1 MSASEWEQEREIEK
15 GRAIRS
21 KFTFNAARTRLER
34 FPLERVALRSSTANV
49 FDVVAVVA
57 ALTCA
62 ALPVCVCMCV
72 CVQKKP
78 AKQAKPREQQRE
90 RERERL
96 HWKVNRGRKKNR
108 LTGQQIMLRY
118 ILRQVCYV

>member
-1 MSASEWEQEREIEK
+1 MSASEWEQEREIER

-57 ALTCA
+57 ALTCT
-62 ALPVCVCMCV
+62 ALLVCVCMCV
-72 CVQKKP
+72 CAKK
-78 AKQAKPREQQRE
+78 AGKTSETKRATE
-90 RERERL
+90 RDGERTIALESE
-96 HWKVNRGRKKNR
+96 
-108 LTGQQIMLRY
+108 
-118 ILRQVCYV
+118 

>member
-1 MSASEWEQEREIEK
+1 MSASEWEQEREIER

-62 ALPVCVCMCV
+62 VLLVCVCICV
-72 CVQKKP
+72 CAKKP

-90 RERERL
+90 RGRENDCIG
-96 HWKVNRGRKKNR
+96 K
-108 LTGQQIMLRY
+108 
-118 ILRQVCYV
+118 